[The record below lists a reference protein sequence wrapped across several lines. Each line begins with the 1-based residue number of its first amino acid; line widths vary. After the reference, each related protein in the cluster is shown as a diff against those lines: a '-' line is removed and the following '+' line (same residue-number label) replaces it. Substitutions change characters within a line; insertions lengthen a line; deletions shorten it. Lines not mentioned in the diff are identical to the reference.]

1 MEKPPEFSPI
11 TGISV
16 LESLQKK
23 LDSCQI
29 ADIYRLQN
37 ALNKIR
43 RGGLSEKDMTA
54 SLAETNAAIEKSQRA
69 CAARRAAIPAQ
80 INYPD
85 NLPVSERAAEIAEL
99 LGKHQVL
106 IIAGDTGSGKTTQLP
121 KICLQAGFGVR
132 GLIGH
137 TQPRRLAALSVA
149 NRIADEL
156 GAVPGVG
163 VGSQIRFKDNTS
175 EESYLKLMTDGI
187 LLAEIQQDKFLNKYE
202 VLIIDEAHERSL
214 NIDFLLGYLKQLLP
228 KRKDLKVI
236 VTSATIDVEKFSE
249 HFDRAPI
256 IAVSGRTYPVETRY
270 VPLTEAAGEQIDDD
284 LQIDGI
290 IKAVEDIVNADRHQG
305 ASSGDIL
312 VFLSSEREIR
322 ATATRLRKQK
332 LRDVEVLPLYGR
344 LRHSEQV
351 KIFKPGR
358 GRKIVLAT
366 NVAETSITVPGIN
379 YVIDTGLARIS
390 RYSLQSKVQRLPIE
404 AISQASANQR
414 KGRCGRMADGI
425 CIRLY
430 AESDFESRPEFT
442 DPEIMRTN
450 LASVILRMKH
460 LRLGDIE
467 NFPFLDAPEGK
478 AINEGVKLLIELDAL
493 SHSRKLTESG
503 RKMAILPVDPRHA
516 RMLIS
521 ASTRHCLRELLI
533 VVSALGI
540 QDPREISSENRQQA
554 MQKLS
559 EFDHADSD
567 FLSLVKL
574 WEDYEKQ
581 RQELSQ
587 GQLRK
592 HCKKYF
598 LSFMRMREWREVH
611 HQLLLSCQKLGLRI
625 NREPGDYAAIHK
637 SLISGS
643 LNQIAKRLDGR
654 NYRGNRNKTFSL
666 FSTSVLA
673 SKGAKWIVSGEQIE
687 TSQTFATQAAKI
699 QPEWIEEMALH
710 LVKREYFEPHWSK
723 KRQQVMAYEKV
734 QLYGLVIIEKAL
746 LSYSKI
752 DPKISRQLFIQ
763 EGLVAGEVSTDL
775 GVYHRNRELLASLAK
790 QEEKMRRPDLLVA
803 ERDVIA
809 FYEKRLPEDVCSTR
823 ELAAWVRK
831 QGGSAE
837 KALTMTVENLVDSE
851 AALTALHSFPDAA
864 AVHKNKLR
872 LDYVFEPGSSAD
884 GATLE
889 VPLEMV
895 SQLQQSDLDW
905 AVPGNLAEK
914 CTALIKGLPKSRRK
928 NFIPVNAFVAQAS
941 QQMSNRDGDIISSL
955 LSQIRNLK
963 GIELERQEFE
973 QIELPPHL
981 KTKIRVL
988 QHGKKEIAFAG
999 SIRELRA
1006 QLQQQGLLENEELSH
1021 VSGDANHKMADDS
1034 GYNHPLET
1042 TGARDWTFEDL
1053 PEQVEVGESLRLIR
1067 FPALVDEGESVGVR
1081 LFSDKYLAR
1090 RKHEQGLVKLFQLK
1104 SVQQRNQLKKK
1115 FARLADTLVLK
1126 APFPLQQFA
1135 SDAAW
1140 VCYVGAFGLDARLP
1154 RSRTE
1159 FESSLNEGKS
1169 KILGIAESI
1178 ETLFIQVV
1186 DEYYRIGRV
1195 VATLRNGALA
1205 YVAKDVESQLN
1216 RLLHESFLS
1225 ETGLVWFSQYPRY
1238 LKAISIRL
1246 DKAPHMGD
1254 KDRPNT
1260 ELLSQYQQ
1268 RYRALQ
1274 SNAASGDNKDLSTLR
1289 WMLEEFRVSLF
1300 AQKLGTHIPV
1310 SEKRLEKQ
1318 FEKSP

>member
-1 MEKPPEFSPI
+1 M
-11 TGISV
+11 
-16 LESLQKK
+16 LESLQQK
-23 LDSCQI
+23 LDTCQLV
-29 ADIYRLQN
+29 DVFRLRN
-37 ALNKIR
+37 TLAKIE
-43 RGGLSEKDMTA
+43 RGN
-54 SLAETNAAIEKSQRA
+54 LAEKNRIKAVDDLEAAIAKSQRA
-69 CAARRAAIPAQ
+69 CELRRAAIPAT
-80 INYPD
+80 ISYPE
-85 NLPVSERAAEIAEL
+85 NLPVSERSSEIAEL

-106 IIAGDTGSGKTTQLP
+106 IVAGDTGSGKTTQLP
-121 KICLQAGFGVR
+121 KICLEAGFGVR

-156 GAVPGVG
+156 NTEPGAG

-175 EESYLKLMTDGI
+175 EQSFLKLMTDGI

-214 NIDFLLGYLKQLLP
+214 NIDFLLGYLKQLLA
-228 KRKDLKVI
+228 KRKDLKLI

-249 HFDRAPI
+249 HFDDAPI
-256 IAVSGRTYPVETRY
+256 VAVSGRTYPVETRY
-270 VPLTEAAGEQIDDD
+270 APLSVTDSDQIDDD

-290 IKAVEDIVNADRHQG
+290 IKAVEEISKSDRRQG

-322 ATATRLRKQK
+322 ATATKLRKQRY
-332 LRDVEVLPLYGR
+332 RDVEILPLYGR
-344 LRHSEQV
+344 LRYSEQV

-414 KGRCGRMADGI
+414 KGRCARMADGV

-430 AESDFESRPEFT
+430 AQSDFDSRPEFT

-460 LRLGDIE
+460 LKLGDIE
-467 NFPFLDAPEGK
+467 KFPFLDAPEPK

-493 SHSRKLTESG
+493 SHSRKLTDSG

-516 RMLIS
+516 RMLITAS
-521 ASTRHCLRELLI
+521 AQNCLRELLI
-533 VVSALGI
+533 IVSALGI
-540 QDPREISSENRQQA
+540 QDPREISSDNRQHA
-554 MQKLS
+554 MQQLA
-559 EFDHADSD
+559 EFNHDDSD
-567 FLSLVKL
+567 FLSLVNL
-574 WEDYEKQ
+574 WEDYEKK
-581 RQELSQ
+581 RQDLNQ
-587 GQLRK
+587 GQLRR

-598 LSFMRMREWREVH
+598 LSYMRMREWREVH
-611 HQLLLSCQKLGLRI
+611 HQLLLSCQKLGLRM
-625 NREPGDYAAIHK
+625 NREPGDYGAIHK

-673 SKGAKWIVSGEQIE
+673 SKGAKWIVTGEQIE

-723 KRQQVMAYEKV
+723 KRQQVMVYEKV

-763 EGLVAGEVSTDL
+763 EGLVGGEVSTNL
-775 GVYHRNRELLASLAK
+775 KVYHKNRELLASLAK

-803 ERDVIA
+803 ERDVTA
-809 FYEKRLPEDVCSTR
+809 FYEKRIPDDVCSTR
-823 ELAAWVRK
+823 DLAAWVRK
-831 QGGSAE
+831 QGKAAESA
-837 KALTMTVENLVDSE
+837 LQMTVDNLVNSD
-851 AALTALHSFPDAA
+851 TALDAMQSFPDAA
-864 AVHKNKLR
+864 AVHKNNLR
-872 LDYVFEPGSSAD
+872 LDYVFEPGSDVD

-889 VPLEMV
+889 VPVEMV
-895 SQLQQSDLDW
+895 SQLQQADLDW

-914 CTALIKGLPKSRRK
+914 CTALIKGLPKARRK
-928 NFIPVNAFVAQAS
+928 NFIPVNGFVAQAC
-941 QQMSNRDGDIISSL
+941 QQMSSADGDIIASL

-963 GIELERQEFE
+963 GLDLAREEFE
-973 QIELPPHL
+973 QVVLPAHL
-981 KTKIRVL
+981 NTKIRVL
-988 QHGKKEIAFAG
+988 NEDGKELAFAG
-999 SIRELRA
+999 SIREARE
-1006 QLQQQGLLENEELSH
+1006 QLQRQGFLENNENSH
-1021 VSGDANHKMADDS
+1021 GAGDVGHKLETDS
-1034 GYNHPLET
+1034 GYNHPLEV
-1042 TGARDWTFEDL
+1042 TGVRDWDFDDL
-1053 PEQVEVGESLRLIR
+1053 PEQVEIGEALRLIR
-1067 FPALVDEGESVGVR
+1067 FPALVDEGDSVGVC
-1081 LFSDKYLAR
+1081 LYSDKYLAQQ
-1090 RKHEQGLVKLFQLK
+1090 KHEQGLVKLFQLR
-1104 SVQQRNQLKKK
+1104 SIQQHNQLKKK

-1135 SDAAW
+1135 SDAIW
-1140 VCYVGAFGLDARLP
+1140 ISYVSAFELDASLP
-1154 RSRTE
+1154 RSRAD
-1159 FESSLNEGKS
+1159 FERVLNSGKS
-1169 KILGIAESI
+1169 KILTLAEKI
-1178 ETLFIQVV
+1178 ESLFIQVI
-1186 DEYYRIGRV
+1186 DEHYEIGR
-1195 VATLRNGALA
+1195 ALAGLRKGTLA
-1205 YVAKDVESQLN
+1205 YVAEDIEGQLG
-1216 RLLHESFLS
+1216 RLLYEGFLS
-1225 ETGLVWFSQYPRY
+1225 ETGLVWFTQYPRY
-1238 LKAISIRL
+1238 LKAVSLRL
-1246 DKAPHMGD
+1246 TKVPHMGD
-1254 KDRPNT
+1254 KDQHNT
-1260 ELLSQYQQ
+1260 ELLSHYQL
-1268 RYRALQ
+1268 RYAGLQ
-1274 SNAASGDNKDLSTLR
+1274 SKAESKEQADDLRVLR

-1300 AQKLGTHIPV
+1300 AQTLGTHVPV
-1310 SEKRLEKQ
+1310 SEKRLAKQ
-1318 FEKSP
+1318 FDKLL